1 MALSVRCRD
10 MTHGAAGKESK
21 QQNDKTVEILRG
33 RKSSKLFQADYTE
46 KAIVVIERSSYG
58 HEARHQARR
67 RHEEEGSW
75 RRGKFVVTSALGN

>member
-21 QQNDKTVEILRG
+21 QQNDKIVEILRG
-33 RKSSKLFQADYTE
+33 RKGSKLFQADYTE
-46 KAIVVIERSSYG
+46 KAIVVIKRSSYG
-58 HEARHQARR
+58 HEARR
-67 RHEEEGSW
+67 RHEEEGR